1 MENEKST
8 ISISKE
14 QANSLNLHKI
24 YTAEIG
30 NKIGENLKLVTET
43 LETIKKHTT
52 VLNALVE
59 STDRLVKENSHYLIV
74 SDK

>member
-14 QANSLNLHKI
+14 QAASLNLHKI

-30 NKIGENLKLVTET
+30 NKIRENLKLVTET
-43 LETIKKHTT
+43 METIKKHTT

-59 STDRLVKENSHYLIV
+59 STDRLIKDNCSYLSV
-74 SDK
+74 SDR